1 MSFQIGNLDIGVAF
15 AGDVSNLQQATG
27 AAGAAIDGFGTKA
40 TKSLKDVSAEAKA
53 ADDSM
58 ARLANGIK
66 GAFVGGSIAVGLIK
80 LKNTIIETSDALI
93 QAQVQLDKW
102 NNGFKFGAGSASGGA
117 RELAFVRDEASR
129 LGLELSGAAT
139 QYMKMVAAARGSNM
153 EGEKTRVLFTSIA
166 EAATVMG
173 MSGEQ
178 SERAMMAVVQMMS
191 KGKVQAE
198 ELRGQLGE
206 DLPGA
211 FSIAARAMGVTEVEL
226 NKLMETG
233 QVMSAD
239 FLPKFAAQLR
249 NELGGS
255 VEDATK
261 SMQASLNRFE
271 TAWLSFKQ
279 NVAESGVSDAIG
291 GQINILSDAFNG
303 ISERMEAARKAGGGF
318 WSQTAAGAGGVA
330 QFLNPINALSYSA
343 ISLQGQLEQAKTKL
357 NELEKERPYSGNI
370 FLGPAIE
377 ETKQLIAELERA
389 KSARDQLARQPGTG
403 ASEVRYSAMADAD
416 AIKAQQ
422 AQGYAYQKLMGDM
435 ATPQEK
441 LTEAIFKAKKEL
453 GELYSPEIEA
463 RLRQNFIKPVREAKE
478 KLDDFTKSAM
488 RGEKLFGDLAATGGG
503 LAGDF
508 AEKWDDLA
516 AAATKYGK
524 TTDELAA
531 AQATL
536 LKQQP
541 FYKKGLQDEADALKE
556 QAKATAEATK
566 AYDTYFDAV
575 QKNTATLLD
584 NIQSESQSA
593 TAIGLTKIAVSEL
606 EAAKLQDMAASKER
620 AALTWESIDLSGQM
634 SENLRA
640 EAKALRDLG
649 AVKIN
654 RAVIE
659 TIHDDAKQA
668 ADAWK
673 KASEDIEKSLTG
685 ALMRGF
691 ESGKGF
697 AEVLRD
703 TVVNMS
709 KTLGLRPV
717 VQAISSPV
725 AGAITGALGLSG
737 AANAETGGGS
747 LLGTAGTL
755 SSAYN
760 AINGGITNSIT
771 AGFNNLASSRVGQ
784 SLGLSVEAAGPSL
797 PGMTA
802 PTQLTSFGQ
811 TASSWATT
819 IGGTMAG
826 IALGSM
832 AKSLISG
839 GYSAGKGMDT
849 FQNIGVAVG
858 SAIGGPLVGA
868 IIGAGA
874 GVFNRAFGRKLKDQG
889 IQGEFGGEAGFTG
902 ENFQFYK
909 GGWFRSDKTKTSPLD
924 ADMQSGL
931 ANQFKAIQ
939 LQTALMATALGDT
952 GQSVADFTSSIKV
965 SFNGLTEAQIGEK
978 LTETFAG
985 IANDLAQTVLGDSA
999 FAKEGEVASQTLQ
1012 RLSTSLTIVNAT
1024 WDALGFTLEAVSLA
1038 GGGAA
1043 SSFIDLMG
1051 GLENFTAATA
1061 GYYANFY
1068 TETERAQF
1076 ATEQLSGELGKLGQ
1090 TMPTTRDGFRALV
1103 QAAEA
1108 AGNDALLA
1116 GLLNLQDE
1124 FAALVPAADSAAK
1137 SIAQENAGLQKEW
1150 LQTIGD
1156 TASLRALELEGLDAS
1171 NRALKQ
1177 QIWAYQDQAAAADA
1191 QAAAAQRAAEAAATA
1206 AQRAAEEAQRAADT
1220 YANALRDA
1228 QDYIAGVAKTVGEWV
1243 DAQNANTTNPTNNL
1257 ASARAAFAAQMAFA
1271 RGGDRDAING
1281 ITGYADRLLQAGS
1294 ERLGYIQQQQ
1304 LLAQTKAQLI
1314 DLPKQLTP
1322 EQFIVDGL
1330 VPPISAVPV
1339 PIVAGLD
1346 GITSTLVLTHTGIV
1360 DALQSGFA
1368 GMDADNNGL
1377 LTITEFKTGMAGKA
1391 TDSELAFWFAK
1402 LDVSGDGTIS
1412 QLELLNDG
1420 IAGVA
1425 TAVRTGF
1432 AGMDADNNGLLT
1444 ITEFKTGM
1452 AGKASDAELAFWFAK
1467 LDVSGDGT
1475 ISQLEL
1481 LNDGIAGVATA
1492 VRTGFAGM
1500 DADNNGLLT
1509 ITEFK
1514 TGMAGKA
1521 SDAELAFWFAKLDVS
1536 GDGTISQL
1544 ELLNDGIAGVATAV
1558 RTGFAGMDADNNG
1571 LLTIT
1576 EFKTGMAGKA
1586 SDAELAFWFAKLDTN
1601 GDGALS
1607 QLELVATGQTDIVA
1621 ALRAGFAAMDADNN
1635 GLLTITEFKT
1645 GMAGKASDAELAF
1658 WFAKLDT
1665 NGDGALSQLELVAT
1679 RQTDIVAALRA
1690 GFAAMDADN
1699 NGLLTIA
1706 EFKAGMAGKATN
1718 SELDYWFALLDANGD
1733 GQLSKLEAIKTNT
1746 SNASGS
1752 FDPNDPL
1759 RSVFQAIKDST
1770 FTSAFY
1776 LQDAS
1781 NKLNAIQH
1789 YSNAT
1794 ADRLY
1799 HVITGGNSFLVRSAG
1814 GSNNWYANGG
1824 AFVGGVQAFATG
1836 GAFTNGIFNRPT
1848 MAPMA
1853 LFGEAGPE
1861 AIMPLTRGTDGRLG
1875 VTAQVQMPDW
1885 SQYGRSDN
1893 AALVA
1898 EIKRLND
1905 RLARIEAATTA
1916 AAVHSADSADS
1927 LRNIKN
1933 NGLEVFND
1941 PATPLVTEAA
1951 P

>member
-206 DLPGA
+206 HLPGA

-261 SMQASLNRFE
+261 SMQASLNRYE
-271 TAWLSFKQ
+271 TAWLTFKQ

-403 ASEVRYSAMADAD
+403 ASEVRYSAMVDDA
-416 AIKAQQ
+416 ALASQREKAKAYAEFWEKNAGPQ
-422 AQGYAYQKLMGDM
+422 AQFAAAVIAAKKAMGEFF
-435 ATPQEK
+435 TPE
-441 LTEAIFKAKKEL
+441 TEANIRE
-453 GELYSPEIEA
+453 
-463 RLRQNFIKPVREAKE
+463 RLIKPTHQAKE
-478 KLDDFTKSAM
+478 KIDEFTKSAM
-488 RGEKLFGDLAATGGG
+488 RGMELYSDLNATEGG
-503 LAGDF
+503 LSKDF
-508 AEKWDDLA
+508 AEKWVQLNDAYTA
-516 AAATKYGK
+516 AYISI
-524 TTDELAA
+524 DHLIA
-531 AQATL
+531 AQAEL

-541 FYKKGLQDEADALKE
+541 FYKKGLDDEKEALKE

-1124 FAALVPAADSAAK
+1124 FAALVPAAEDATAAMTSVVSGLKSETKSLQRELLVASGGDVRAFDIKGMDASSVAIYDYNQSLRDQISAA
-1137 SIAQENAGLQKEW
+1137 NAATQ
-1150 LQTIGD
+1150 
-1156 TASLRALELEGLDAS
+1156 AS
-1171 NRALKQ
+1171 
-1177 QIWAYQDQAAAADA
+1177 
-1191 QAAAAQRAAEAAATA
+1191 EAAAEA

-1228 QDYIAGVAKTVGEWV
+1228 QDYIAGVAKTVGEWI

-1281 ITGYADRLLQAGS
+1281 ITGYADRLVQAGS

-1304 LLAQTKAQLI
+1304 LLAQIKTQLVDLPAQLS
-1314 DLPKQLTP
+1314 P
-1322 EQFIVDGL
+1322 EQFIVEQLSPVIG
-1330 VPPISAVPV
+1330 AVPLPV
-1339 PIVAGLD
+1339 VSAIGTASDSQVQAINALAADYVA
-1346 GITSTLVLTHTGIV
+1346 
-1360 DALQSGFA
+1360 ALQPVIAALGTGFA
-1368 GMDADNNGL
+1368 TLDTNLSGSLDVAE
-1377 LTITEFKTGMAGKA
+1377 LTTALQGKA
-1391 TDSELAFWFAK
+1391 TDAAINALFGLIDTDNDRIVSKLEASVAAALTFGQQVKLGLAGDFAK
-1402 LDVSGDGTIS
+1402 LDTSV
-1412 QLELLNDG
+1412 
-1420 IAGVA
+1420 
-1425 TAVRTGF
+1425 
-1432 AGMDADNNGLLT
+1432 NGLLDF
-1444 ITEFKTGM
+1444 TEFSTAFAGLATDATLQAVFNEIDTNGDGIITAVEAQTAASNTLFAALGAALNAGFATLDTNLSGGITQPELAAVM
-1452 AGKASDAELAFWFAK
+1452 QGKASDAAINTLFDLIDVDNDSIISKLEAQTAAALTFGQQVKTGLSADFTK
-1467 LDVSGDGT
+1467 LDTSV
-1475 ISQLEL
+1475 
-1481 LNDGIAGVATA
+1481 
-1492 VRTGFAGM
+1492 
-1500 DADNNGLLT
+1500 NGLLDFA
-1509 ITEFK
+1509 EF
-1514 TGMAGKA
+1514 
-1521 SDAELAFWFAKLDVS
+1521 S
-1536 GDGTISQL
+1536 
-1544 ELLNDGIAGVATAV
+1544 TA
-1558 RTGFAGMDADNNG
+1558 FAG
-1571 LLTIT
+1571 L
-1576 EFKTGMAGKA
+1576 
-1586 SDAELAFWFAKLDTN
+1586 
-1601 GDGALS
+1601 
-1607 QLELVATGQTDIVA
+1607 
-1621 ALRAGFAAMDADNN
+1621 
-1635 GLLTITEFKT
+1635 
-1645 GMAGKASDAELAF
+1645 
-1658 WFAKLDT
+1658 
-1665 NGDGALSQLELVAT
+1665 
-1679 RQTDIVAALRA
+1679 
-1690 GFAAMDADN
+1690 
-1699 NGLLTIA
+1699 
-1706 EFKAGMAGKATN
+1706 ATN
-1718 SELDYWFALLDANGD
+1718 ATLQAVFDELDANGN
-1733 GQLSKLEAIKTNT
+1733 GQITALEAIAANTNT
-1746 SNASGS
+1746 LQGGFAFNPA
-1752 FDPNDPL
+1752 DPM
-1759 RSVFQAIKDST
+1759 RSVFEAIKAST
-1770 FTSAFY
+1770 TTSAFY

-1781 NKLNAIQH
+1781 NKLNVIQH
-1789 YSNAT
+1789 YQIAT
-1794 ADRLY
+1794 ADRLLAA
-1799 HVITGGNSFLVRSAG
+1799 IQGSQSFLVRGISSGGGYG
-1814 GSNNWYANGG
+1814 GSVYVDMSATNSLLDTANLHMLTNNALLQQIADTNGAIGHYIRG
-1824 AFVGGVQAFATG
+1824 AFEGWGSWQIRGATSAFAKGGV
-1836 GAFTNGIFNRPT
+1836 FTNQVVSSPT
-1848 MAPMA
+1848 
-1853 LFGEAGPE
+1853 LFDMGLMGEAGPE
-1861 AIMPLTRGTDGRLG
+1861 AIMPLQRGPDGRLG

-1885 SQYGRSDN
+1885 SQYGRANNSDNVN

-1933 NGLEVFND
+1933 NGVEVWND
-1941 PATPLVTEAA
+1941 ANTPLTTEPA
-1951 P
+1951 

>member
-1 MSFQIGNLDIGVAF
+1 MALPKLVVELAAKIREYMADLDKAATATEASAARIERADKTMVDAARGVASGQADVAETAVQVASRMGPMGGAVAAAAAVVAGYAVVSYKAAQENTALVRALALSGNQAGVTAGQLQGMAAAASQVVGTHGQAAQAIGLMVSGGKVAGENLQALTVTALNASRTLGIGVQETVKHYEALADSPAKASAKLNQAMGYLNAETYRRIQALEEMGRKDEAAALAQQTYARGVDDATKKVEASLGTLQRGWRNVGEAAGKAWDWMLGLGRKDDVQDSMAGLRQQLDVKERQLRAGF
-15 AGDVSNLQQATG
+15 ASTGGG
-27 AAGAAIDGFGTKA
+27 AAVGMRGMSDDRRGQLEAEAEGLREQIRLIGRAGATAAQNAAASAKYQQESIEWSAKAAAAEERLKSNATKRADAIAEADKRLAQGYITQTARNNLVADAEQRYADKA
-40 TKSLKDVSAEAKA
+40 TKGAKA
-53 ADDSM
+53 ASDEYGRLGAEIQKQLD
-58 ARLANGIK
+58 LANQQLV
-66 GAFVGGSIAVGLIK
+66 VGRQLTASEKFRIDTLSKID
-80 LKNTIIETSDALI
+80 EALRKQNI
-93 QAQVQLDKW
+93 TQAQATQL
-102 NNGFKFGAGSASGGA
+102 
-117 RELAFVRDEASR
+117 VRDM
-129 LGLELSGAAT
+129 T
-139 QYMKMVAAARGSNM
+139 
-153 EGEKTRVLFTSIA
+153 IA
-166 EAATVMG
+166 EAARQAVEDKAKRIKIDQALFAQQVQNMEDEAAYNVAR
-173 MSGEQ
+173 SKAWEQ
-178 SERAMMAVVQMMS
+178 SQLALVGYNQSVQD
-191 KGKVQAE
+191 QI
-198 ELRGQLGE
+198 
-206 DLPGA
+206 DL
-211 FSIAARAMGVTEVEL
+211 TQVEL
-226 NKLMETG
+226 
-233 QVMSAD
+233 
-239 FLPKFAAQLR
+239 
-249 NELGGS
+249 
-255 VEDATK
+255 
-261 SMQASLNRFE
+261 
-271 TAWLSFKQ
+271 
-279 NVAESGVSDAIG
+279 
-291 GQINILSDAFNG
+291 
-303 ISERMEAARKAGGGF
+303 
-318 WSQTAAGAGGVA
+318 
-330 QFLNPINALSYSA
+330 
-343 ISLQGQLEQAKTKL
+343 
-357 NELEKERPYSGNI
+357 
-370 FLGPAIE
+370 
-377 ETKQLIAELERA
+377 
-389 KSARDQLARQPGTG
+389 
-403 ASEVRYSAMADAD
+403 
-416 AIKAQQ
+416 
-422 AQGYAYQKLMGDM
+422 
-435 ATPQEK
+435 
-441 LTEAIFKAKKEL
+441 
-453 GELYSPEIEA
+453 
-463 RLRQNFIKPVREAKE
+463 
-478 KLDDFTKSAM
+478 
-488 RGEKLFGDLAATGGG
+488 G
-503 LAGDF
+503 LAGQTQQSR
-508 AEKWDDLA
+508 DLA
-516 AAATKYGK
+516 LTYYRIALELKKQIRAI
-524 TTDELAA
+524 DESEG
-531 AQATL
+531 
-536 LKQQP
+536 
-541 FYKKGLQDEADALKE
+541 YDSEADREVARARARATA
-556 QAKATAEATK
+556 AKARLNAETQSQVSEWNRV
-566 AYDTYFDAV
+566 FDQV
-575 QKNTATLLD
+575 EN
-584 NIQSESQSA
+584 
-593 TAIGLTKIAVSEL
+593 GLT
-606 EAAKLQDMAASKER
+606 D
-620 AALTWESIDLSGQM
+620 
-634 SENLRA
+634 
-640 EAKALRDLG
+640 
-649 AVKIN
+649 
-654 RAVIE
+654 
-659 TIHDDAKQA
+659 
-668 ADAWK
+668 
-673 KASEDIEKSLTG
+673 

-691 ESGKGF
+691 EAGKSMF
-697 AEVLRD
+697 ANLRDYAANMFKTLVLRPI
-703 TVVNMS
+703 VS
-709 KTLGLRPV
+709 
-717 VQAISSPV
+717 AIVSPV

-797 PGMTA
+797 PGMPA

-819 IGGTMAG
+819 IGNTMAG

-858 SAIGGPLVGA
+858 SAIPIGGPLVGA

-902 ENFQFYK
+902 ENYKFYK

-952 GQSVADFTSSIKV
+952 GQSVADFTSSIKL

-985 IANDLAQTVLGDSA
+985 VSDDMAQGVLMSMARAEVSSEAIAAARAAGNAGLSTITSSVADMLDQSAGKTGELLSRFFGNVMGQAQKLIADETAAAGYLAV
-999 FAKEGEVASQTLQ
+999 FVKEGETASDTLT
-1012 RLSTSLTIVNAT
+1012 RLSTSLTTINAT
-1024 WDALGFTLEAVSLA
+1024 WDALGFTLDEVSLK
-1038 GGGAA
+1038 GAA
-1043 SSFIDLMG
+1043 ASSSFIDLMG
-1051 GLENFTAATA
+1051 GLENFKAATS
-1061 GYYANFY
+1061 GYYSNFY
-1068 TETERAQF
+1068 TEAERADY
-1076 ATEQLSGELGKLGQ
+1076 ATSQLTKQLADLGQ

-1124 FAALVPAADSAAK
+1124 FAALVPAAEDATAAMTSVVSGLKSETTRLQRELLVASGGDVRGFDTAGMDASSVAIYDYNQSLRDQISAA
-1137 SIAQENAGLQKEW
+1137 NAATKANEAATQ
-1150 LQTIGD
+1150 
-1156 TASLRALELEGLDAS
+1156 ASEA
-1171 NRALKQ
+1171 
-1177 QIWAYQDQAAAADA
+1177 
-1191 QAAAAQRAAEAAATA
+1191 AAEAAATA

-1391 TDSELAFWFAK
+1391 
-1402 LDVSGDGTIS
+1402 
-1412 QLELLNDG
+1412 
-1420 IAGVA
+1420 
-1425 TAVRTGF
+1425 
-1432 AGMDADNNGLLT
+1432 
-1444 ITEFKTGM
+1444 
-1452 AGKASDAELAFWFAK
+1452 SDAELAFWFAK

-1514 TGMAGKA
+1514 SGMAGKA
-1521 SDAELAFWFAKLDVS
+1521 SD
-1536 GDGTISQL
+1536 T
-1544 ELLNDGIAGVATAV
+1544 
-1558 RTGFAGMDADNNG
+1558 
-1571 LLTIT
+1571 
-1576 EFKTGMAGKA
+1576 
-1586 SDAELAFWFAKLDTN
+1586 ELAFWFAKLDTN

-1635 GLLTITEFKT
+1635 GLLTI
-1645 GMAGKASDAELAF
+1645 
-1658 WFAKLDT
+1658 
-1665 NGDGALSQLELVAT
+1665 
-1679 RQTDIVAALRA
+1679 
-1690 GFAAMDADN
+1690 
-1699 NGLLTIA
+1699 A

-1718 SELDYWFALLDANGD
+1718 SELDYWFAVLDANGD

-1781 NKLNAIQH
+1781 NKLNVIQH
-1789 YSNAT
+1789 YQIAT
-1794 ADRLY
+1794 ADRLLD
-1799 HVITGGNSFLVRSAG
+1799 VMKGGHSFLVRSAG
-1814 GSNNWYANGG
+1814 GGGNWYANGG

-1861 AIMPLTRGTDGRLG
+1861 AIMPLQRGPDGRLG

-1893 AALVA
+1893 SALVA